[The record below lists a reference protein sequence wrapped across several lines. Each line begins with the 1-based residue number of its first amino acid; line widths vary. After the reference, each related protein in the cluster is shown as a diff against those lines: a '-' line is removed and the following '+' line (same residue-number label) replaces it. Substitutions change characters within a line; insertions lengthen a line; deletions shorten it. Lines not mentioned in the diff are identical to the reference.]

1 MLLNNPV
8 WPESN
13 YLCLVQRN
21 DFIRYHCV
29 ARCLLFLAH
38 FCTDNAAL
46 AEAPSYWPLL
56 FYTSSKAP
64 TFWQPTSLSLA
75 LLKWSCLQDGWRD
88 LENKTPGR
96 VSLFF
101 FLNSVMQS
109 SHSRPLSEALSRGR
123 VYNQV
128 CFSHFVNSN
137 MIRGGT
143 VKGRIKPE
151 EIATQSAC
159 KKETVAKF
167 SAKEPLFLQHE
178 GNRNSLMRTHTH
190 THTKSS
196 HEDVSLCCL
205 TLPGRKREHVQLVR
219 LNSHHALT
227 TCLWASHLLGPSSAR
242 PPHGGFLLQQVP
254 VWRNRETSSLKQ
266 SPGWAANPP
275 GGAWSALKAQRF
287 QQTWGSD
294 VQRLSAN
301 PHGSG
306 CFYFSFPNYKHSYFW
321 SWNVPNFFF
330 F

>member
-64 TFWQPTSLSLA
+64 TFWQPTSLSPA

-128 CFSHFVNSN
+128 CFSHFANSN
-137 MIRGGT
+137 MIRGDT

-167 SAKEPLFLQHE
+167 SAKELLFLQHE
-178 GNRNSLMRTHTH
+178 GNRNSLVCAHTH
-190 THTKSS
+190 THKKQPWGCVT
-196 HEDVSLCCL
+196 V
-205 TLPGRKREHVQLVR
+205 LPNTTWQKAGARAAGTTQLPPCSDN
-219 LNSHHALT
+219 LPLSF
-227 TCLWASHLLGPSSAR
+227 PPAR
-242 PPHGGFLLQQVP
+242 PQLSSTASWWLPAAAGARVEEQGDIFPEAKPWLGRESPRRCLERAEGPALPADLRERCAETLCKSPRIRLL
-254 VWRNRETSSLKQ
+254 L
-266 SPGWAANPP
+266 
-275 GGAWSALKAQRF
+275 F
-287 QQTWGSD
+287 
-294 VQRLSAN
+294 
-301 PHGSG
+301 
-306 CFYFSFPNYKHSYFW
+306 
-321 SWNVPNFFF
+321 
-330 F
+330 